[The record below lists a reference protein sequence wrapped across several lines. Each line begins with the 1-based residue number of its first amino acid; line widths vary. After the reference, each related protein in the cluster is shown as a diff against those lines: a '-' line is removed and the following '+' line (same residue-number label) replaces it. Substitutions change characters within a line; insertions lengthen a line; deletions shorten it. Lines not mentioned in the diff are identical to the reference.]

1 MNLLPPGISRIAQA
15 AGRLG
20 WTSVQIL
27 EDRLEL
33 LSLELREAKI
43 RFVQALVLACLG
55 VACFMFGIGLM
66 VLGCLF
72 ALPDEW
78 KLLGFAA
85 AAMISLLGAGA
96 AFMTLIRRTSS
107 KPMAFSQSLAELK
120 KDRSCFSTRN

>member
-1 MNLLPPGISRIAQA
+1 VNLLPPGTSRIANA

-20 WTSVQIL
+20 WTSMQIL

-55 VACFMFGIGLM
+55 VACLMFGFGLM

-78 KLLGFAA
+78 KLHGFAA
-85 AAMISLLGAGA
+85 ATVISLLGAGS
-96 AFMTLIRRTSS
+96 AFTALSRRTSN

>member
-15 AGRLG
+15 TGRLG
-20 WTSVQIL
+20 WTSLLIL

-55 VACFMFGIGLM
+55 VVCFMFGIGLM
-66 VLGCLF
+66 ILGCLF

-78 KLLGFAA
+78 KLHGFAA
-85 AAMISLLGAGA
+85 ATVISLLGAGA
-96 AFMTLIRRTSS
+96 AFMALTRRTSN
-107 KPMAFSQSLAELK
+107 KPMAFSQSLEELK